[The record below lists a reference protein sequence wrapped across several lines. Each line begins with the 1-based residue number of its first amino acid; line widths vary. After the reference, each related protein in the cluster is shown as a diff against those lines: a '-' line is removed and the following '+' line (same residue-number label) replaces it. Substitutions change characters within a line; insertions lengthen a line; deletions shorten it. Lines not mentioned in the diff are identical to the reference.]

1 MKIGVFGHYG
11 NRNLGDES
19 IIEAMIGNLRSH
31 IPGCDIVCLSIDPD
45 DSRLRHQ
52 VDAFPIR
59 YRHDFFHPPANATPV
74 PETRQQDTGNPD
86 VASPVTATGLK
97 SRIKAVPV
105 LGPALKGLAG
115 GLDTLRLVRQEVVF
129 LQEAKRY
136 LADIDLL
143 LVTGSNQFLDN
154 FGGSWGF
161 PYTLLKWTLLARAS
175 GTRVAFAS
183 IGAGPLTRPLSYR
196 MLRMALKRADFVSF
210 RDQGSRDL
218 IRDKVG
224 IDGPVYP
231 DIAHSLH
238 YEPAPARHST
248 EGSQLTIAV
257 NPMPV
262 YDRRYWHQPDDER
275 YSAYVSN
282 LAALCRVILQ
292 DGHRLRLF
300 STQKRDEDVIDDILE
315 ILAREDKSEDNRSRT
330 DITCSSGV
338 PELMATLDGADIVV
352 ATRFHATVLPLQL
365 GKPVLGICYYRKAA
379 ELLDDVGLGEFHV
392 AIDSFDGPQLTGK
405 LRNLIRCYQDGS
417 IDLHPQMARYR
428 AELDEQYRIIA
439 TLLQPQA

>member
-19 IIEAMIGNLRSH
+19 IIEAMIGNLRHH
-31 IPGCDIVCLSIDPD
+31 IPGCEIVCLSMDPE
-45 DSRLRHQ
+45 DSRRRHA

-59 YRHDFFHPPANATPV
+59 YRHDYFHPPRTIAPATEAP
-74 PETRQQDTGNPD
+74 QQDTVTPAP
-86 VASPVTATGLK
+86 ASHEPATGIK
-97 SRIKAVPV
+97 SRIKAIPV

-115 GLDTLRLVRQEVVF
+115 GMDTLKLMRREVAF
-129 LQEAKRY
+129 LKAAKGY

-154 FGGSWGF
+154 FGGAWGF
-161 PYTLLKWTLLARAS
+161 PYTLLKWTLLARAT

-196 MLRMALKRADFVSF
+196 MLRMALKRADYVSF
-210 RDQGSRDL
+210 RDEGSREL
-218 IRDKVG
+218 IRDRVG

-238 YEPAPARHST
+238 YEPSPAVRPS
-248 EGSQLTIAV
+248 GDSALTIAV

-275 YSAYVSN
+275 YSDYVN
-282 LAALCRVILQ
+282 KLAELCQSILQ
-292 DGHRLRLF
+292 NGHRLLLF

-315 ILAREDKSEDNRSRT
+315 ILAPEDSNQDHQNRLAIARSSE
-330 DITCSSGV
+330 V
-338 PELMATLDGADIVV
+338 AELMATLDQADMVV

-392 AIDSFDGPQLTGK
+392 SIDSFDAPLLSGK
-405 LRNLIRCYQDGS
+405 LKELVRCYQEGS
-417 IDLHPQMARYR
+417 LDLSPQMARYR
-428 AELDEQYRIIA
+428 AELDQQYRIIA
-439 TLLQPQA
+439 ELLKSPA

>member
-19 IIEAMIGNLRSH
+19 IIEAMIANLRSH

-45 DSRLRHQ
+45 DSRRRHA

-59 YRHDFFHPPANATPV
+59 YRHDYFHPPQNTA
-74 PETRQQDTGNPD
+74 PEPGQQDSGNP
-86 VASPVTATGLK
+86 PPPTPGATTGIK

-115 GLDTLRLVRQEVVF
+115 GVDTLQKVRREILF
-129 LQEAKRY
+129 LKAAKRY

-154 FGGSWGF
+154 FGGAWGF
-161 PYTLLKWTLLARAS
+161 PYTLLKWTLLARAT

-183 IGAGPLTRPLSYR
+183 IGAGPLTRPLSFR
-196 MLRMALKRADFVSF
+196 MLRMALNRADFVSF
-210 RDQGSRDL
+210 RDEGSRQL
-218 IRDKVG
+218 IKDRVG
-224 IDGPVYP
+224 IDGPVFP
-231 DIAHSLH
+231 DIAHSLR
-238 YEPAPARHST
+238 YQPSPGDPPSGDSA
-248 EGSQLTIAV
+248 LTIAV

-275 YSAYVSN
+275 YSDYLRK
-282 LAALCRVILQ
+282 LAELCKTIVQ
-292 DGHRLRLF
+292 DGHRLLLF
-300 STQKRDEDVIDDILE
+300 STQQRDEDVIDDILE
-315 ILAREDKSEDNRSRT
+315 ILAREQGNEDSRNRTAIARST
-330 DITCSSGV
+330 EV
-338 PELMATLDGADIVV
+338 AELMATLNQADIVV

-392 AIDSFDGPQLTGK
+392 SIDSFDAPTLTGK
-405 LRNLIRCYQDGS
+405 LRELVRCHQEDS
-417 IDLHPQMARYR
+417 IDLSPQMTRYR
-428 AELDEQYRIIA
+428 NQLDEQYRIIA
-439 TLLQPQA
+439 TLLKPQA

>member
-19 IIEAMIGNLRSH
+19 IIEAMISNLRSH

-45 DSRLRHQ
+45 DSRRRHQ

-59 YRHDFFHPPANATPV
+59 YRHDFFHPPANAAPA

-86 VASPVTATGLK
+86 TASPVPATGLK

-115 GLDTLRLVRQEVVF
+115 GLDTLRLVRQEVAF
-129 LQEAKRY
+129 LQAAKRY

-210 RDQGSRDL
+210 RDQGSREL
-218 IRDKVG
+218 IRDRVG

-231 DIAHSLH
+231 DIAHSLR
-238 YEPAPARHST
+238 YEPAPARRPVEES
-248 EGSQLTIAV
+248 ELTIAV

-262 YDRRYWHQPDDER
+262 YDRRYWHLPDDVR
-275 YSAYVSN
+275 YASYVHN
-282 LAALCRVILQ
+282 LAGLCRVILQ
-292 DGHRLRLF
+292 DGHRLVLF

-315 ILAREDKSEDNRSRT
+315 ILGRENSDQDSQARTSIARSSE
-330 DITCSSGV
+330 V
-338 PELMATLDGADIVV
+338 PELMATLDQADIVV

-392 AIDSFDGPQLTGK
+392 AIDSFDTPLLTGK
-405 LRNLIRCYQDGS
+405 LRNLIRRYQDGS
-417 IDLHPQMARYR
+417 IDLHPQLVRYR
-428 AELDEQYRIIA
+428 DELDEQYRIIA